1 MTKTLAI
8 FMNALLWVLTAFLPR
23 WKRLTVRARLY
34 DRMQPFED
42 VKVGD
47 KRLKLFIPDRT
58 CVYWAKEGPGSEPAT
73 NAWINSFAGD
83 DTFVD
88 IGANIGLYSLM
99 AAGNGVSRVY
109 AIEPNPFSFSVLVR
123 NIVAN
128 GFDSII
134 IPLCLAVNN
143 RSSVVTFKLGGPHAG
158 TIKNEIIGEGPH
170 PDGMSITTASFS
182 IDELFRVQGI
192 SGVNHLKIDVDGLE
206 PEILRG
212 ASGLLSDGALKSVLV
227 EDNSSNE
234 RGESGLVS
242 FMEQFGF
249 GLTETWGHDITDNK
263 IFIRK

>member
-1 MTKTLAI
+1 
-8 FMNALLWVLTAFLPR
+8 MNALLQALTALLPR

-34 DRMQPFED
+34 DGLQPFED

-73 NAWINSFAGD
+73 NAWINSFAVG

-99 AAGNGVSRVY
+99 AAAHGVSRVY
-109 AIEPNPFSFSVLVR
+109 AIEPNPFSFSVLAR
-123 NIVAN
+123 NIIAN
-128 GFDSII
+128 DFDSIVV
-134 IPLCLAVNN
+134 PLCLAVSN
-143 RSSVVTFKLGGPHAG
+143 RSSIVAFKLGGPHAG

-170 PDGMSITTASFS
+170 PDVMSITTASFTM
-182 IDELFRVQGI
+182 DELFRVQGI
-192 SGVNHLKIDVDGLE
+192 SGINHLKIDVDGLE

-212 ASGLLSDGALKSVLV
+212 ATELLSDKALKSVLV
-227 EDNSSNE
+227 EDVSKNE
-234 RGESGLVS
+234 REESEMVS
-242 FMEQFGF
+242 FLGQFGF
-249 GLTETWGHDITDNK
+249 SLTDAWGHDGTYNN

>member
-1 MTKTLAI
+1 MTKTLAT
-8 FMNALLWVLTAFLPR
+8 FMNALLRAFTLFLPR

-34 DRMQPFED
+34 DRLQPFED
-42 VKVGD
+42 VNVGD
-47 KRLKLFIPDRT
+47 KCLKLFIPDRT
-58 CVYWAKEGPGSEPAT
+58 CVYWAKKGPGSEPAT
-73 NAWINSFAGD
+73 NAWINSFAGGD
-83 DTFVD
+83 IFVD

-99 AAGNGVSRVY
+99 AAANGVSRVY
-109 AIEPNPFSFSVLVR
+109 AIEPNPFSFSVLAR

-134 IPLCLAVNN
+134 IPLCLAMTDG
-143 RSSVVTFKLGGPHAG
+143 SSIVTFKLGSPHAG
-158 TIKNEIIGEGPH
+158 TIKNEIIGEGRH
-170 PDGMSITTASFS
+170 PDGISITTASFS

-212 ASGLLSDGALKSVLV
+212 ATGLLSDGALKSVLV
-227 EDNSSNE
+227 EDNSENE

-242 FMEQFGF
+242 FLEQFGF
-249 GLTETWGHDITDNK
+249 NITDAWGHDMTDNK

>member
-1 MTKTLAI
+1 MTKTLAV
-8 FMNALLWVLTAFLPR
+8 FMNALLGALTVFLPR

-34 DRMQPFED
+34 DRLQPFED

-99 AAGNGVSRVY
+99 AAANGVSRVY

-123 NIVAN
+123 NIAAN
-128 GFDSII
+128 GFNPVI
-134 IPLCLAVNN
+134 IPLCLAMSNK
-143 RSSVVTFKLGGPHAG
+143 SSIVTFKLGGPHAG
-158 TIKNEIIGEGPH
+158 TIQNEIIVEGPH

-182 IDELFRVQGI
+182 IDELFGVQGI

-206 PEILRG
+206 PEILHG
-212 ASGLLSDGALKSVLV
+212 ATGLLSSGALRSILV
-227 EDNSSNE
+227 EDNSKNE
-234 RGESGLVS
+234 GGESKLVS
-242 FMEQFGF
+242 FLEQFDF
-249 GLTETWGHDITDNK
+249 SLTDAWGRDGTDNK